1 MSKARRSDPI
11 GRVNS
16 PRGGPRDPEQA
27 ARQARRRAARPRRRV
42 FAALVV
48 AIATVGL
55 LVVGVFP
62 TRTYLAQRAA
72 TSAAAA
78 ELDRLDAEN
87 ARLERRIDRL
97 LTPAEVERIAR
108 EQYGL
113 VRPGEEAYAV
123 LPPPAPPV
131 DLLDVW
137 PFVGVAD
144 ELNR

>member
-1 MSKARRSDPI
+1 MSTARRPDPI

-27 ARQARRRAARPRRRV
+27 ARQARRRAARPRRRLFV
-42 FAALVV
+42 ALVV
-48 AIATVGL
+48 AIATIGL
-55 LVVGVFP
+55 LVVAVFP

-72 TSAAAA
+72 TSAAAS
-78 ELDRLDAEN
+78 ELDRLDGEN

-97 LTPAEVERIAR
+97 RTPAEVERIAR
-108 EQYGL
+108 EEYGL
-113 VRPGEEAYAV
+113 VRPGEQAYAV
-123 LPPPAPPV
+123 LPPPAPPIELV
-131 DLLDVW
+131 EVW